1 MMSRVGRGPTK
12 PVTLLV
18 LLLGFKTQHHN
29 HLHFNVTNTMLHA
42 LLFYYFTKLL
52 LLLFFQLFI
61 GPSINIC
68 IVIIKIRLRL
78 NQLAHN
84 ILNIVSKF
92 GIEIIQKFKVV
103 NLQY

>member
-1 MMSRVGRGPTK
+1 
-12 PVTLLV
+12 
-18 LLLGFKTQHHN
+18 
-29 HLHFNVTNTMLHA
+29 MLFF
-42 LLFYYFTKLL
+42 LLFHQIIIII
-52 LLLFFQLFI
+52 FFQLFI

-92 GIEIIQKFKVV
+92 GIEIIQKF
-103 NLQY
+103 NLKL